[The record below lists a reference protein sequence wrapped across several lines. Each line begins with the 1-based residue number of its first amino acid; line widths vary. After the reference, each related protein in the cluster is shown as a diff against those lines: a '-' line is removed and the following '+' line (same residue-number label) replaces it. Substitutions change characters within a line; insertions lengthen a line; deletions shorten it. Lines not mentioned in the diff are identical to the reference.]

1 MTLTFIMIV
10 ALIAILTAF
19 TVTSH
24 KWGKTLTSTIV
35 ALGLIGCSTYLLTS
49 PVWLAV
55 INNSQVI

>member
-1 MTLTFIMIV
+1 MIV